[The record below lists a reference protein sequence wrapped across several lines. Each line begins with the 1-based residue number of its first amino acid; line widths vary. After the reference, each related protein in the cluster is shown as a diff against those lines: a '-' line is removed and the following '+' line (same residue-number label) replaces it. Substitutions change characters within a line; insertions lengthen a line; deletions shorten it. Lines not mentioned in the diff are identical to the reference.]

1 MFVNAD
7 KISRKHTKLLTVLAG
22 GGKGMKG
29 DFLYTFITFR
39 KFPIKHLHDFKKFTV
54 INSVID
60 IMIDTFT
67 IYYHGGWGWLSLD

>member
-7 KISRKHTKLLTVLAG
+7 KISRKHTKLLTVLAE

-39 KFPIKHLHDFKKFTV
+39 KFPIKHFMISKK
-54 INSVID
+54 
-60 IMIDTFT
+60 
-67 IYYHGGWGWLSLD
+67 LQ